1 MTMPQEFIGVDIAK
15 DWIDVHTLSTRQD
28 ARIMTT
34 QQALAGFAEMAA
46 GAFVVFEASGVYTRP
61 LSQALDKEGISYAC
75 VNPRQARDFARSTGK
90 LAKTDRL
97 DAQVL
102 AQMGR
107 ALNLGPTPPAE
118 PDRVRL
124 ADLVARRGDLV
135 AMIGAEKNR
144 AKQAQD
150 AWIGTEIAG
159 LLKVLND
166 HLQQIESQIE
176 ALIDS
181 RKPLAEASQRLRSM
195 TGVGPALGAAI
206 LARLPELGTLDRR
219 QIASLAGLA
228 PHACES
234 GQHRGKRRIWGG
246 RAEVRRSLYLAA
258 FIASRH
264 DPRFKAF
271 RACLQTAGKPVK
283 LALTTCA
290 RKLLTILNAMVRDKT
305 DYLKSNL

>member
-107 ALNLGPTPPAE
+107 ALNLRPTPPAE

-150 AWIGTEIAG
+150 AWIGTEIA
-159 LLKVLND
+159 
-166 HLQQIESQIE
+166 
-176 ALIDS
+176 
-181 RKPLAEASQRLRSM
+181 
-195 TGVGPALGAAI
+195 
-206 LARLPELGTLDRR
+206 
-219 QIASLAGLA
+219 
-228 PHACES
+228 
-234 GQHRGKRRIWGG
+234 
-246 RAEVRRSLYLAA
+246 
-258 FIASRH
+258 
-264 DPRFKAF
+264 
-271 RACLQTAGKPVK
+271 
-283 LALTTCA
+283 
-290 RKLLTILNAMVRDKT
+290 
-305 DYLKSNL
+305 

>member
-1 MTMPQEFIGVDIAK
+1 MTMPQEVIGVDIAK

-34 QQALAGFAEMAA
+34 KQALAGFAEMAA
-46 GAFVVFEASGVYTRP
+46 GAFVVFEASGVYTRH

-75 VNPRQARDFARSTGK
+75 VNPRQAGDFARSTGK

-107 ALNLGPTPPAE
+107 ALNLRPTLPAE

-181 RKPLAEASQRLRSM
+181 SKPLAEASQRLRSM
-195 TGVGPALGAAI
+195 TGVGPARGAAI

-219 QIASLAGLA
+219 QIASLA

-264 DPRFKAF
+264 DPRFKAY
-271 RACLQTAGKPVK
+271 RTRLQTAGKPVK
-283 LALTTCA
+283 LPITACA
-290 RKLLTILNAMVRDKT
+290 RKLLTILIAMVRDKT
-305 DYLKSNL
+305 DYLKINL